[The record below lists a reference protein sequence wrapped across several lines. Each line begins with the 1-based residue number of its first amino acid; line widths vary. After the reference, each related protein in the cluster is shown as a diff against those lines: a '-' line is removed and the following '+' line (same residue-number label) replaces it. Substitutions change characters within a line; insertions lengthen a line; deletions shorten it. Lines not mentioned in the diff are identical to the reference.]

1 MAVVSILIHSGES
14 GLPESQ
20 NNRAFRIMI
29 KLRDARK
36 IIDVF
41 IPYLPL
47 LPKIKNNIFFHEIKA
62 IKTDSRKPA
71 SIIHNPIVDIS
82 LKKIQTINP
91 KTMEKIEASI
101 KPCLNDLIFSLVS
114 SNSFLKLNF
123 VDSID
128 GRLLSVLIL
137 SPSPRF

>member
-1 MAVVSILIHSGES
+1 M
-14 GLPESQ
+14 
-20 NNRAFRIMI
+20 MI

-62 IKTDSRKPA
+62 INADRRKPA

-101 KPCLNDLIFSLVS
+101 KPCLNNDLIFSLVS
-114 SNSFLKLNF
+114 SNSFLKIKF
-123 VDSID
+123 C
-128 GRLLSVLIL
+128 
-137 SPSPRF
+137 RFH